1 MAPKR
6 DAYAEMARKLK
17 CLAHPGRLRLLAE
30 LMRHDCC
37 VGEIQKCVAL
47 SQPHVSQSL
56 KLLKDAGIV
65 ASRRDQRRVC
75 YSLVDRRVL
84 KALKILLQ
92 GVV

>member
-1 MAPKR
+1 MTSKE
-6 DAYAEMARKLK
+6 DAYARIARKLK

-30 LMRHDCC
+30 LADRDCC
-37 VGEIQKCVAL
+37 VGEMQKCVSL

-65 ASRRDQRRVC
+65 DGRRVQRRVC
-75 YSLVDRRVL
+75 YSIVDQAVL

-92 GVV
+92 GEV